1 MRRAVLFLLVGL
13 LGCDDDG
20 PSADD
25 DDGASS
31 GSTADGPHALCID
44 LINEYR
50 DTLGLPPYDRWSDA
64 ESCSD
69 DEAESD
75 AMTGQAHGA
84 FPQCGESAQNECP
97 GWSGPPESMI
107 GSCLDLMWGE
117 GPGGG
122 HYENMANSSY
132 SQAACGFY
140 ALANGEVWSVQ
151 NFR

>member
-1 MRRAVLFLLVGL
+1 MRLAVVLLVGL
-13 LGCDDDG
+13 LGCGDDERTV
-20 PSADD
+20 DD

-31 GSTADGPHALCID
+31 GSTGDGPHALCVD
-44 LINEYR
+44 TINQYR
-50 DTLGLPPYDRWSDA
+50 DTLGLPPYSRWTDA

-69 DEAESD
+69 GEAESD

-97 GWSGPPESMI
+97 GWPGPPESMI
-107 GSCLDLMWGE
+107 GSCLDLMWNE

-122 HYENMANSSY
+122 HHDNMASTSY

-140 ALANGEVWSVQ
+140 ALANGDVWSVQ